1 MVVQAACLVPGRRY
15 FTTVHR
21 FGVTW
26 SERKSSLDPRFF
38 TRPKGMDC
46 ESLRESHAET
56 RQQSP
61 RQFICGLDFHI
72 RPQLFVIFFLVFFFF
87 IFFFII
93 IKFFTG
99 RSLTLLS
106 VLLFFL
112 HFNHIELI
120 ITVIIIVVII
130 LTRFILALFTIHILQ
145 YENAN

>member
-1 MVVQAACLVPGRRY
+1 MVVQAACLVPRRRY

-26 SERKSSLDPRFF
+26 SERKSSLDPSFF

-61 RQFICGLDFHI
+61 RQFICGLGFHI
-72 RPQLFVIFFLVFFFF
+72 RPQLFVIFFLFFFF

-93 IKFFTG
+93 IQFFTG

>member
-1 MVVQAACLVPGRRY
+1 MVVQAACLVPRRRY

-72 RPQLFVIFFLVFFFF
+72 RPQLFVIFFLVFFFH
-87 IFFFII
+87 FFFII
-93 IKFFTG
+93 IQFFTG

>member
-1 MVVQAACLVPGRRY
+1 MQKLGNKALVSLY
-15 FTTVHR
+15 ADWIFTYKA
-21 FGVTW
+21 
-26 SERKSSLDPRFF
+26 SIICNFF
-38 TRPKGMDC
+38 SC
-46 ESLRESHAET
+46 
-56 RQQSP
+56 
-61 RQFICGLDFHI
+61 
-72 RPQLFVIFFLVFFFF
+72 FFFH
-87 IFFFII
+87 FFFII
-93 IKFFTG
+93 IQFFTG

>member
-1 MVVQAACLVPGRRY
+1 MVVQAACLVPRHRY

-72 RPQLFVIFFLVFFFF
+72 RPQLFVIFFSCFFFH
-87 IFFFII
+87 FFNVIQ
-93 IKFFTG
+93 FFQDDH
-99 RSLTLLS
+99 LHYFQYYY
-106 VLLFFL
+106 FFL

>member
-1 MVVQAACLVPGRRY
+1 MVVQAACLVPRRRY

-72 RPQLFVIFFLVFFFF
+72 RPQLFVIFFLFFFF

-93 IKFFTG
+93 IQFFTG